1 MPLGIFSMGAKNKA
15 REDKYNR
22 ALGIWEE
29 QKKEKRRQYKYD
41 KQGLKIT
48 KRNTYANLDFQ
59 DASRQQEFNYLKARQ
74 AFEFAQETK
83 AYNRSVEQATQ
94 MTQLADLA
102 EQQANL
108 QQDRYLFE
116 QEIALDLEEEQTA
129 LNYRYAAA
137 GLGVDRRKAKQ
148 AAVSDIR
155 KSSIEGLKARGQ
167 AAARGQAGRSA
178 YKSQQSLLA
187 ETAAV
192 ENEIVN
198 NLFNANLAIDLDLS
212 QLSDQLIMDK
222 TALKLSRTSL
232 KASDKVQRLAFKR
245 DKLQAYMNAAAS
257 IALRPEMGPPIPKP
271 LALPRPEFQKVY
283 KPNFKLGKPE
293 INDFGRK
300 IGLGETLLA
309 DGLKIGGAVLAGV
322 TAGATAGAA
331 GLSAAAGS
339 SGIFGMSATTAAGVG
354 AGLSNFLSN

>member
-1 MPLGIFSMGAKNKA
+1 MPLGIFTMGARNQA

-22 ALGIWEE
+22 ALEIWKE
-29 QKKEKRRQYKYD
+29 QKKEKRRKYKYD
-41 KQGLKIT
+41 KQSLKII
-48 KRNTYANLDFQ
+48 KKNTYANLDFQ
-59 DASRQQEFNYLKARQ
+59 DASNQQEFDYLKARE
-74 AFEFAQETK
+74 AFEFARETK
-83 AYNRSVEQATQ
+83 AFKRSVEEATQ

-102 EQQANL
+102 DQQANL

-155 KSSIEGLKARGQ
+155 KSSIEGLKTRGQ

-198 NLFNANLAIDLDLS
+198 NLFNVNLAIDLDLS

-271 LALPRPEFQKVY
+271 IALPRPEFQEVF

-293 INDFGRK
+293 IDDFGRK

-309 DGLKIGGAVLAGV
+309 DGLKIGGAVLTGL
-322 TAGATAGAA
+322 TAGAGAMGAA
-331 GLSAAAGS
+331 GTATAAGS
-339 SGIFGMSATTAAGVG
+339 GYATKVGIAAGLG
-354 AGLSNFLSN
+354 QLLN